1 MKEKGK
7 KRRRNGGINEEYA
20 QFRPQLNSIET

>member
-7 KRRRNGGINEEYA
+7 KRTVQRCQNWG
-20 QFRPQLNSIET
+20 